1 MNSES
6 ESPLDEADRAVE
18 DAESPLDDAET
29 AVGDPESQNECAKA
43 PSVDESRL
51 DRTAAVDRV
60 ASRLL
65 VHWRSIL
72 LTASVIAALGL
83 AACLFVVQYRPD
95 RQLDDAAAQ
104 QAIRAA
110 SDGAVA
116 ALSYSTESMDR
127 DFARARSHLT
137 GDFLAYYDKF
147 TKEIVIPT
155 VQQKHLAQTAAV
167 LRAAVSELEPN
178 SAVVLVF
185 LNETTTG
192 KDKPQPLITP
202 SSVRITLTKVSGSW
216 LISKLDPVG

>member
-6 ESPLDEADRAVE
+6 ESPLGDAESAVE
-18 DAESPLDDAET
+18 DPESPLDDAER
-29 AVGDPESQNECAKA
+29 AVEDSGSQNESAKA
-43 PSVDESRL
+43 ASVGESRL
-51 DRTAAVDRV
+51 DRTAAIDRV

-65 VHWRSIL
+65 AHWGSIL
-72 LTASVIAALGL
+72 STASVIAAVGL
-83 AACLFVVQYRPD
+83 AACLFVLQYRPD
-95 RQLDDAAAQ
+95 RQLDDAAARRAVQ
-104 QAIRAA
+104 AA
-110 SDGAVA
+110 SEGAVA
-116 ALSYSTESMDR
+116 ALSYSSENMDH

-155 VQQKHLAQTAAV
+155 VREKHLAQTAAV
-167 LRAAVSELEPN
+167 VRAAVSELGPE

-202 SSVRITLTKVSGSW
+202 SSVKITLTKVRGSW
-216 LISKLDPVG
+216 LISKLDPVV

>member
-6 ESPLDEADRAVE
+6 ES
-18 DAESPLDDAET
+18 SLDDAEI
-29 AVGDPESQNECAKA
+29 ASEDPDSQNTSTKI
-43 PSVDESRL
+43 PSGESRP
-51 DRTAAVDRV
+51 DRMGTIDRV
-60 ASRLL
+60 ASYLL
-65 VHWRSIL
+65 AQWRSIL
-72 LTASVIAALGL
+72 LTASVIVAVGL
-83 AACLFVVQYRPD
+83 AACLYVLQYRPD

-104 QAIRAA
+104 RAIDAA
-110 SDGAVA
+110 SDGATA

-127 DFARARSHLT
+127 DFATARSHLT
-137 GDFLAYYDKF
+137 GEFLAYYDKF

-155 VQQKHLAQTAAV
+155 VQQKHLTQTAAV
-167 LRAAVSELEPN
+167 VRAAVSELEPD

-216 LISKLDPVG
+216 LISKFDPVA